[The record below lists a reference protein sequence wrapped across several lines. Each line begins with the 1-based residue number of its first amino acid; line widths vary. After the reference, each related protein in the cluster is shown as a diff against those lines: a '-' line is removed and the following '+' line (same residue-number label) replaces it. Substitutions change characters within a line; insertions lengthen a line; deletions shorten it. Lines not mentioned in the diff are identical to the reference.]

1 MRERYKTS
9 ELSGDEWRFGYMWQ
23 VLGSDWEDLD
33 GQYTSQSSAIEAFY
47 PAFRTSHPNWHDN
60 ICNSTQFLW
69 KGQPL
74 IEMTDDGKAMPLLHA
89 IGCLS
94 YALTQAGMQAPMSA
108 RDNSNACGQ
117 PGCVEA
123 PVSLF
128 RKRQDFYPNI
138 GMLREYYDGD
148 LFIRFCKKHLRRGDC
163 GLDDADRNYELIE
176 GVGPDGNEPDPKV
189 VSKSGFGGIINL

>member
-9 ELSGDEWRFGYMWQ
+9 GLSGDEWRFGFMWQ
-23 VLGSDWEDLD
+23 VLGATWEDLD
-33 GQYTSQSSAIEAFY
+33 GQYISQSSAMAAFY

-69 KGQPL
+69 RGQPL
-74 IEMTDDGKAMPLLHA
+74 IEMTDDGKPMPLLDA
-89 IGCLS
+89 IGCLAW
-94 YALTQAGMQAPMSA
+94 ALIQAGEQAPRSA
-108 RDNSNACGQ
+108 RDDSNVCGQ
-117 PGCVEA
+117 PGCVET

-128 RKRQDFYPNI
+128 RKKQDFHRNI
-138 GMLREYYDGD
+138 GVPREYYDGD

-163 GLDDADRNYELIE
+163 GLDDADRNYELME
-176 GVGPDGNEPDPKV
+176 GIGPDGNEPDPKV